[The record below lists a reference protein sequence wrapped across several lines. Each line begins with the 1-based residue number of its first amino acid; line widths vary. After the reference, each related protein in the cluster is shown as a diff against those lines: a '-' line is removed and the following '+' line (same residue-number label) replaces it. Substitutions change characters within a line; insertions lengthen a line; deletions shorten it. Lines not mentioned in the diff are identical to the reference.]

1 MTGDGAT
8 TYVPAMD
15 DSRDARTD
23 RILDVALELAEQD
36 GYEAV
41 RLRQL
46 AEKANVA
53 LGTVY
58 RRFASKED
66 ILAAVLEREVA
77 RLQMSIESSP
87 FPGDS
92 ERDRLHSFFEL
103 ATRTMSARPK
113 LASAMF
119 RTVASGD
126 PHISQKVSRY
136 YSRMNAIILLVQ
148 KGGPVHEPSS
158 EDVMVANLLQSLWF
172 AALVGWTG
180 GMHDLDQ
187 VIRLTH
193 RGVDLILAGRG
204 HA

>member
-1 MTGDGAT
+1 MNDT
-8 TYVPAMD
+8 
-15 DSRDARTD
+15 RDARTD
-23 RILDVALELAEQD
+23 RILDVALELAEHD

-66 ILAAVLEREVA
+66 ILAAVLEREVE
-77 RLQMSIESSP
+77 RLQKAIESSA
-87 FPGDS
+87 FPGNTP
-92 ERDRLHSFFEL
+92 RDRLRSFFEL
-103 ATRTMSARPK
+103 ATRTMAARPK

-126 PHISQKVSRY
+126 PHISEKVSRY
-136 YSRMNAIILLVQ
+136 YSRMNTIILLVEN
-148 KGGPVHEPSS
+148 GGPVKDPPAD
-158 EDVMVANLLQSLWF
+158 DVTVANLLQSLWF

-180 GMHDLDQ
+180 GMHDLDE
-187 VIRLTH
+187 VVRLTH
-193 RGVDLILAGRG
+193 RGVDLILAGRE
-204 HA
+204 AS